1 MRRAVLPIALLL
13 LLAAA
18 AEPAVAATKKERQ
31 RICAKRGVT
40 VASSKAARVFEVNRE
55 DDHSLFG
62 CLRSDGRLQLLSSW
76 FSCDCS
82 TGDEPAPAAELRA
95 LRFVELT
102 EFASCGPVPDPTC
115 GGSTVTLRDL
125 RTRRD
130 FSAAGPVGQVVAR
143 GGTFAFA
150 DGRVVLVE
158 SGEERVLDPG
168 PGIEQGSLALART
181 RLYWTRDG
189 QPFSA
194 PLQ

>member
-1 MRRAVLPIALLL
+1 MRRAVLPIAVLL

-18 AEPAVAATKKERQ
+18 AGPAAAATKKERQ
-31 RICAKRGVT
+31 RICAKRGLT
-40 VASSKAARVFEVNRE
+40 VASSKAARVFEVDRQG
-55 DDHSLFG
+55 DHSLFG
-62 CLRSDGRLQLLSSW
+62 CLRSDGRLQLLASW

-82 TGDEPAPAAELRA
+82 IGDEPAPGAELRA

-102 EFASCGPVPDPTC
+102 ELASCGPVPEPTC
-115 GGSTVTLRDL
+115 GGSTTTLRDL

-130 FSAAGPVGQVVAR
+130 FSAAGPVEQVVAR
-143 GGTFAFA
+143 GSTFAFA

-158 SGEERVLDPG
+158 GRDERVLDPG
-168 PGIEQGSLALART
+168 GGIERGSLAFART